1 VCTTVPDVDCVTIL
15 KTEAELEC
23 IPEVLRECN
32 DIEKKVPY
40 LVPEE
45 ECVEVAFDE
54 CVEIEEKIPVEL
66 CKRKRLNE
74 ESITL
79 SKGTV
84 VRKEGEKRRT
94 PIGRRGG
101 SSKSSSQGSSSSRQG
116 TSSSSSSTS
125 RQSEFDEQ
133 NRGR

>member
-1 VCTTVPDVDCVTIL
+1 VIVPKKVPYEVCTKVPDIDCITTLKTVP
-15 KTEAELEC
+15 ELEC

-54 CVEIEEKIPVEL
+54 CVTIEEKVPVEL

-79 SKGTV
+79 SKGKVT
-84 VRKEGEKRRT
+84 RKEGEKRRT
-94 PIGRRGG
+94 PIGRRTT
-101 SSKSSSQGSSSSRQG
+101 SEKSQKRKSSSKQ
-116 TSSSSSSTS
+116 TSSSSSKQTS
-125 RQSEFDEQ
+125 
-133 NRGR
+133 